1 MKREK
6 GTADFRRSFCIYA
19 SKTISRVLYLT
30 VIYLDAPLPVRSSHP
45 GSGRASLGARSS
57 RSHTGVAPD
66 RVYSDG
72 LFPAIEC
79 ALTALFHPYRQG
91 YALAVSRFLT
101 ESVAAADDCNREE
114 GPFVPL
120 HTTPLRFPLGERSS
134 TPASY
139 QHGAALAAVYL
150 CCTFPE
156 VAFGGRYPLSLPC
169 GARTFLTWALFSAD
183 ARLSVPVVFILLY
196 FGGNVKRI
204 AKFIPSGY
212 NMGVVQRLRRAAQGK
227 EGHRS

>member
-1 MKREK
+1 MIICLVSRLLDCSSDATRKVS
-6 GTADFRRSFCIYA
+6 GQPQPFPIRSCFGWGLP
-19 SKTISRVLYLT
+19 SQPVSRLLVRSYRT
-30 VIYLDAPLPVRSSHP
+30 FPPLPAMP
-45 GSGRASLGARSS
+45 
-57 RSHTGVAPD
+57 
-66 RVYSDG
+66 
-72 LFPAIEC
+72 
-79 ALTALFHPYRQG
+79 
-91 YALAVSRFLT
+91 
-101 ESVAAADDCNREE
+101 
-114 GPFVPL
+114 
-120 HTTPLRFPLGERSS
+120 
-134 TPASY
+134 
-139 QHGAALAAVYL
+139 AVYL